1 MRLTPQMTVDFRVR
15 VAIFALTGHDMK
27 NLYDLLRQKELG
39 MKRLE
44 KEIEAIRIVISML
57 SEDGEQPE
65 GADIKQAIATT
76 TAALNH
82 ANATPAA
89 GGTYSA
95 VQQNAPAETPKLTR
109 NWP

>member
-1 MRLTPQMTVDFRVR
+1 
-15 VAIFALTGHDMK
+15 MK
-27 NLYDLLRQKELG
+27 NLYDLLRQKELA

-57 SEDGEQPE
+57 SEDGEQPDA
-65 GADIKQAIATT
+65 ADIKQALAAT
-76 TAALNH
+76 TAAM
-82 ANATPAA
+82 NAGPVA

-95 VQQNAPAETPKLTR
+95 VQQNAPAETPAPKLTR

>member
-1 MRLTPQMTVDFRVR
+1 
-15 VAIFALTGHDMK
+15 MK
-27 NLYDLLRQKELG
+27 NLYDLLRQKELS

-65 GADIKQAIATT
+65 GTDIKAAIATT
-76 TAALNH
+76 TAALNQ
-82 ANATPAA
+82 AA
-89 GGTYSA
+89 SPVGGTYSA
-95 VQQNAPAETPKLTR
+95 VQQNAPADTPKLTR

>member
-1 MRLTPQMTVDFRVR
+1 
-15 VAIFALTGHDMK
+15 MK
-27 NLYDLLRQKELG
+27 NLYDLLRQKELA

-57 SEDGEQPE
+57 SEDGEQPDTT
-65 GADIKQAIATT
+65 DIKQAIAAT
-76 TAALNH
+76 TAAM
-82 ANATPAA
+82 NATPATA
-89 GGTYSA
+89 GTYSA

>member
-1 MRLTPQMTVDFRVR
+1 
-15 VAIFALTGHDMK
+15 MK
-27 NLYDLLRQKELG
+27 NLYDLLRQKELA

-57 SEDGEQPE
+57 SEDGEQPDAE
-65 GADIKQAIATT
+65 NIKQAIAAT
-76 TAALNH
+76 TAAMNT
-82 ANATPAA
+82 TPAG

>member
-1 MRLTPQMTVDFRVR
+1 
-15 VAIFALTGHDMK
+15 MK
-27 NLYDLLRQKELG
+27 NLYDLLRQKELA

-44 KEIEAIRIVISML
+44 KEVEAIRIVISML

-65 GADIKQAIATT
+65 GTDIKQAIATT

-82 ANATPAA
+82 ANATPA
-89 GGTYSA
+89 GGSYSA

>member
-1 MRLTPQMTVDFRVR
+1 
-15 VAIFALTGHDMK
+15 MK
-27 NLYDLLRQKELG
+27 NLYDLLRQKELA

-57 SEDGEQPE
+57 SEDGEQPDS
-65 GADIKQAIATT
+65 ADIKQAIATT
-76 TAALNH
+76 TAALN
-82 ANATPAA
+82 ATPT

>member
-1 MRLTPQMTVDFRVR
+1 
-15 VAIFALTGHDMK
+15 
-27 NLYDLLRQKELG
+27 
-39 MKRLE
+39 
-44 KEIEAIRIVISML
+44 
-57 SEDGEQPE
+57 
-65 GADIKQAIATT
+65 
-76 TAALNH
+76 LNH

>member
-1 MRLTPQMTVDFRVR
+1 
-15 VAIFALTGHDMK
+15 
-27 NLYDLLRQKELG
+27 

-57 SEDGEQPE
+57 SEDGEQPDA
-65 GADIKQAIATT
+65 ADIKQAIAAT
-76 TAALNH
+76 TAAMN
-82 ANATPAA
+82 NASPAA

>member
-1 MRLTPQMTVDFRVR
+1 
-15 VAIFALTGHDMK
+15 MK
-27 NLYDLLRQKELG
+27 NLYDLLRQKELA

-57 SEDGEQPE
+57 SEDGEQPDA
-65 GADIKQAIATT
+65 ADIKQALAAT
-76 TAALNH
+76 TAAM
-82 ANATPAA
+82 NATPAA

>member
-1 MRLTPQMTVDFRVR
+1 
-15 VAIFALTGHDMK
+15 MK
-27 NLYDLLRQKELG
+27 NLYDLLRQKELA

-44 KEIEAIRIVISML
+44 KEVEAIRIVISML
-57 SEDGEQPE
+57 SEDGEQPDP
-65 GADIKQAIATT
+65 ADIKQALAAT
-76 TAALNH
+76 TAALNS
-82 ANATPAA
+82 APAA

>member
-1 MRLTPQMTVDFRVR
+1 
-15 VAIFALTGHDMK
+15 MK
-27 NLYDLLRQKELG
+27 NLYDLLRQKELS

-44 KEIEAIRIVISML
+44 KEVEAIRIVISML
-57 SEDGEQPE
+57 SEDGEQPDS
-65 GADIKQAIATT
+65 ADIKAAIATT
-76 TAALNH
+76 TAALNQ
-82 ANATPAA
+82 ANPA

>member
-1 MRLTPQMTVDFRVR
+1 
-15 VAIFALTGHDMK
+15 MK
-27 NLYDLLRQKELG
+27 NLYDLLRQKELS

-44 KEIEAIRIVISML
+44 KEVEAIRIVISML
-57 SEDGEQPE
+57 SEDGEQPDS
-65 GADIKQAIATT
+65 ADIKAAIATT
-76 TAALNH
+76 TAALNQ
-82 ANATPAA
+82 ATPAA

>member
-1 MRLTPQMTVDFRVR
+1 
-15 VAIFALTGHDMK
+15 MK

>member
-1 MRLTPQMTVDFRVR
+1 
-15 VAIFALTGHDMK
+15 MK

-57 SEDGEQPE
+57 SEDGEQADS
-65 GADIKQAIATT
+65 ADIKQAIAAT
-76 TAALNH
+76 TAAINN
-82 ANATPAA
+82 APATPM

>member
-1 MRLTPQMTVDFRVR
+1 
-15 VAIFALTGHDMK
+15 MK
-27 NLYDLLRQKELG
+27 NLYDLLRQKELS

-57 SEDGEQPE
+57 SEEPENAENADLKPAVTAPVVQP
-65 GADIKQAIATT
+65 
-76 TAALNH
+76 
-82 ANATPAA
+82 ATPQTM

-95 VQQNAPAETPKLTR
+95 VSQNAPAEMPKLTR

>member
-1 MRLTPQMTVDFRVR
+1 
-15 VAIFALTGHDMK
+15 MK
-27 NLYDLLRQKELG
+27 NLYDLLRQKELS

-65 GADIKQAIATT
+65 GTDIKAALATT
-76 TAALNH
+76 TAALNQ
-82 ANATPAA
+82 ATAG